1 MRRQICVE
9 NRDGTSLLTL
19 GRLGEVPHAE
29 LIALHNDPRVLRHL
43 PLAGNVFDEAVCRQW
58 VAEKDGQ
65 WQEHGYGPWSI
76 HVEGCFAG
84 WGGFQCEQ
92 GEADLGL
99 VLAAEYWGIGRA
111 VCCKMLRIAFDDMQL
126 ASVTAL
132 LPPGR
137 VRVKGMQRL
146 GFQRDGQ
153 LQIDAVLFH
162 RYRCWAPGATASH
175 RNGE

>member
-1 MRRQICVE
+1 MRRQTCVE
-9 NRDGTSLLTL
+9 SRDASSFLTL
-19 GRLGEVPHAE
+19 GRLGDVPHAE

-43 PLAGNVFDEAVCRQW
+43 PLASEVFDEAVCRQW
-58 VAEKDGQ
+58 VAEKERL
-65 WQEHGYGPWSI
+65 WQEHGYGSWSI
-76 HVEGCFAG
+76 HVEGRFAG

-99 VLAAEYWGIGRA
+99 VLAVEYWGIGRV
-111 VCCKMLRIAFDDMQL
+111 VCCKMLRIAFDDMHL

-137 VRVKGMQRL
+137 VRAKGMKRL
-146 GFQRDGQ
+146 GFQRDGE
-153 LQIDAVLFH
+153 LQVDVVFFH
-162 RYRCWAPGATASH
+162 RYRCWAPGMTTSH